1 MGGRKNGNLKLP
13 DVSPKTADNPEPTDP
28 SFPRRPCGPML
39 QWRKMK
45 LTLGQVFG
53 ASLLALVAVLA
64 VLFYVVFEA
73 SQTTIVESS
82 EHVRDVASLRISES
96 VQNFLSK
103 APATVEQF
111 QLALNRGLVDPGNAE
126 AVEAT
131 FFAPLLANPDI
142 GEITLTY
149 GDKTGFDKEGEIL
162 LEPKRRGQI
171 TVARTPDAKGGEQ
184 YWSRHIHLE
193 GGTFVSDHRDLREGG
208 RLADQPLRRETGKG
222 VDDPTLHPTFTT
234 PARED
239 IKGILCWSDLHRS
252 QLDADLP
259 EPQRRVEMSVQQ
271 VVTDASGKFAGVL
284 RVGLL
289 TRELSRLVQLK
300 MTVGEVEDPHL
311 IFICDALGR
320 LITRGVTADQLQD
333 FEDDLRISLKDLPK
347 PIAQALNDP
356 NLRMVG
362 QDSPLVSGHF
372 RQGQDEYLSTFRAL
386 PGTQDWIL
394 GIVVP
399 RAHYLGKLTATRN
412 RLLLVSLGMMILLI
426 VGGSLILRSVRR
438 AQSQIITE
446 SAKMNAF
453 NFAPASSD
461 STFRDVGEVLESLEK
476 AKTAMRAM
484 GKYVPVDLV
493 RRLYRDKSEPV
504 LGGEP
509 MEVSLM
515 FTDIRD
521 FTTLSEKLEPNVLAD
536 ALGRYLDVMAGIIQQ
551 ETGGTI
557 DKYIGDAIMTI
568 WNAPEP
574 VKDHAIMACRAALRC
589 RDAGL
594 ALSQSPE
601 WRNLSAFETRF
612 GLHCG
617 HALVGH
623 FGAHDRMNY
632 TAIGDA
638 VNLASRLE
646 GLNKQYGTA
655 IIASEHIVEET
666 RGHFEFRLLDLVAV
680 KGKSAAVRIH
690 ELLGEKGTLLP
701 NAEICAGYEKAFA
714 AYLAR
719 DFSGAVSLLEKYPS
733 DMPGI
738 ALLERCRALQK
749 EPPPP
754 SWNGVYVSKVK

>member
-1 MGGRKNGNLKLP
+1 MG
-13 DVSPKTADNPEPTDP
+13 
-28 SFPRRPCGPML
+28 
-39 QWRKMK
+39 QMK
-45 LTLGQVFG
+45 PTLGQVFG
-53 ASLLALVAVLA
+53 ASMLVLVAVLA

-73 SQTTIVESS
+73 SQATIVESS
-82 EHVRDVASLRISES
+82 ERVREVASLRISES
-96 VQNFLSK
+96 VQEFLSK

-111 QLALNRGLVDPGNAE
+111 QLALSRGLVDPKNPAALE
-126 AVEAT
+126 AN
-131 FFAPLLANPDI
+131 FFTPLLANPDL

-162 LEPKRRGQI
+162 LAPTQRGQL

-184 YWSRHIHLE
+184 YWSRHIHQE
-193 GGTFVSDHRDLREGG
+193 GGAFVSDRRDLHDGG
-208 RLADQPLRRETGKG
+208 HLADQPPQRETGK
-222 VDDPTLHPTFTT
+222 VLDDPTAHPTFTT

-259 EPQRRVEMSVQQ
+259 ESQRRVEMSVQQ

-289 TRELSRLVQLK
+289 ARELNRIVQLR
-300 MTVGEVEDPHL
+300 MAAGDAEDPHRV
-311 IFICDALGR
+311 FICDAQGR
-320 LITRGVTADQLQD
+320 LITRGIPTDELQD
-333 FEDDLRISLKDLPK
+333 FEDDLRIPPKDLPK
-347 PIAQALNDP
+347 PIAQALNNPD
-356 NLRMVG
+356 LKIVG
-362 QDSPLVSGHF
+362 RDRPLISGHF
-372 RQGQDEYLSTFRAL
+372 RLGQDEYLTTFRML

-394 GIVVP
+394 GIVAP
-399 RAHYLGKLTATRN
+399 RAYYLGKLTATRN
-412 RLLLVSLGMMILLI
+412 RLLMVSLAMMILLI
-426 VGGSLILRSVRR
+426 VGGSLVLRSVRR
-438 AQSQIITE
+438 AQAQIMTE

-453 NFAPASSD
+453 NFSPASS
-461 STFRDVGEVLESLEK
+461 SSAFRDVSEVLESLEQ

-515 FTDIRD
+515 FTDIKD
-521 FTTLSEKLEPNVLAD
+521 FTTLSEALEPNVLAD
-536 ALGRYLDVMAGIIQQ
+536 ALGRYLDVMASIIQQ
-551 ETGGTI
+551 ETRGTI

-574 VKDHAIMACRAALRC
+574 VKDHAQMACRAALRC
-589 RDAGL
+589 RNAGL
-594 ALSQSPE
+594 ALCGSPE
-601 WRNLSAFETRF
+601 WRNLPAFETRF
-612 GLHCG
+612 GLHRG
-617 HALVGH
+617 YALVGH

-646 GLNKQYGTA
+646 GLNKQYGTT
-655 IIASEHIVEET
+655 IVASERIVDEA

-680 KGKSAAVRIH
+680 KGKSEAVKIY
-690 ELLGEKGTLLP
+690 ELLGEKGTPLP
-701 NAEICAGYEKAFA
+701 NAAICASYEKAFT

-719 DFSGAVSLLEKYPS
+719 DFSGAISLLEQYPS
-733 DMPGI
+733 DRPGI
-738 ALLERCRALQK
+738 VLLERCRAFQK
-749 EPPPP
+749 EPPLPD
-754 SWNGVYVSKVK
+754 WNGVYVSKAK